1 MTAIHMRRKPAR
13 KVVSRC
19 DFASS
24 PTGLTTGLRT
34 RVLIVAVGL
43 AALAGCAVGPNF
55 KKPAAPDGD
64 YTARPAAG
72 AAAADSAT
80 SPEQRFT
87 SGADISADWWTLFHS
102 QPLNDLIDLAL
113 KNNADLKAARAALSV
128 ARENVLAQRGAY
140 FPNVNGSFSA
150 TRQRLSGQIA
160 PTLSSN
166 AYIYNLYTPQL
177 NVSFVPD
184 VFGLNRRTMESL
196 RAQEQEVR
204 YQMVATYVTLTA
216 NVVVTAIQEASLR
229 RQVETTRQL
238 IDSGTHALDVL
249 RYQLSK
255 GYASGLDVAAQESQ
269 LAQFAAMLPP
279 LAKQLAQ
286 LRDLLATL
294 TGRFPTQQPDTG
306 IDLATLNL
314 PAEMPL
320 TLPAALVEQRPDVL
334 QAEENLHDASARIGI
349 AIANR
354 LPNLE
359 LTGNVGSAA
368 AAMSEL
374 FKSGTGFWVIG
385 ATATAPIFQGGTLL
399 HQERAAK
406 ATYEQARE
414 QYRSTVLQAFQNVAD
429 SLAALQT
436 DADGLKAAAAAAA
449 AAKVTLDLA
458 ERQWHD
464 GYTGYVAYLSAEQA
478 NQQSQ
483 IALVQSEAARLADS
497 AALFQALGGG
507 WWHRSDMITGNHEK

>member
-13 KVVSRC
+13 KVASRC
-19 DFASS
+19 DFA
-24 PTGLTTGLRT
+24 TVRRGAGLLALAG
-34 RVLIVAVGL
+34 V
-43 AALAGCAVGPNF
+43 AALAGCAVGPDF
-55 KKPAAPDGD
+55 KKPAAPEGD
-64 YTARPAAG
+64 YTARPAAAGVAAEG
-72 AAAADSAT
+72 ALAGA
-80 SPEQRFT
+80 EQRFT
-87 SGADISADWWTLFHS
+87 SGADIAADWWTLFHS
-102 QPLNDLIDLAL
+102 PPLNDLIDLAL

-128 ARENVLAQRGAY
+128 ARESVLAQRGAY
-140 FPNVNGSFSA
+140 FPNVSGSFSA
-150 TRQRLSGQIA
+150 TRQSLSGQIA

-166 AYIYNLYTPQL
+166 AYTYNLYTPEL
-177 NVSFVPD
+177 DVSFVPD

-196 RAQEQEVR
+196 RAEEQEAR

-229 RQVETTRQL
+229 RQVETTQQL
-238 IDSGTHALDVL
+238 IESGTHALEVL
-249 RYQLSK
+249 RYQREK

-269 LAQFAAMLPP
+269 LAQFAATLPP
-279 LAKQLAQ
+279 LARQLAQ

-294 TGRFPTQQPDTG
+294 TGRFPNQQPATG
-306 IDLATLNL
+306 IDLATLTL
-314 PAEMPL
+314 PEEMPL
-320 TLPAALVEQRPDVL
+320 SLPAALIEQRPDVR
-334 QAEENLHDASARIGI
+334 QAEANLHDASAKIGI

-359 LTGNVGSAA
+359 LTGSVGSAA
-368 AAMSEL
+368 AAMDQL
-374 FKSGTGFWVIG
+374 FKSGTGFWAIG

-406 ATYEQARE
+406 AAYRQAAE

-429 SLAALQT
+429 SLAALQS
-436 DADGLKAAAAAAA
+436 DADGLKAASTAAA

-464 GYTGYVAYLSAEQA
+464 GYAGYVAYLSAEQA

-483 IALVQSEAARLADS
+483 IALVEAEASRLADS

-507 WWHRSDMITGNHEK
+507 WWHRADLAAGYHEK